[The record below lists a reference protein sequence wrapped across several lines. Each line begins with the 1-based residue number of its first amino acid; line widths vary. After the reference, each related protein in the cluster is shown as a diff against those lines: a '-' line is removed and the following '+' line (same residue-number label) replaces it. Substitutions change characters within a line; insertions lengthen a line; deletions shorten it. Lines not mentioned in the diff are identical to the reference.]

1 MSHIKEYIEKSILI
15 PPEIK
20 ESLSNEEVHGAL
32 KDDMLCFIE
41 TYTPLEQEILGEVN
55 KELEILNAQI
65 KSYLQNKETTMREEE
80 MNKEELEIA
89 YL

>member
-1 MSHIKEYIEKSILI
+1 
-15 PPEIK
+15 
-20 ESLSNEEVHGAL
+20 L

-80 MNKEELEIA
+80 MNKVELEIA

>member
-15 PPEIK
+15 PPDIK

-55 KELEILNAQI
+55 KELEILNTQI
-65 KSYLQNKETTMREEE
+65 KIYLQNKEITTREEE
-80 MNKEELEIA
+80 MNKVELEIA

>member
-80 MNKEELEIA
+80 MNKVELEIA